1 MAATFGAK
9 LPTGVSTPTDCV
21 LKSTS
26 EKESVEI
33 YTYRDKDGL
42 TVRAVPGKMK
52 TFECTAEFIGKAPL
66 TLTAGD
72 FATGTYRQTNV
83 KITESN
89 SEFPASTTTFKKFQN
104 L

>member
-1 MAATFGAK
+1 MATTFGAK
-9 LPTGVSTPTDCV
+9 LPSGVTKPADCV

-33 YTYRDKDGL
+33 YTYRDENGI
-42 TVRAVPGKMK
+42 TVRALPGKMK
-52 TFECTAEFIGKAPL
+52 TFECTVELIGKAPL

-72 FATGTYRQTNV
+72 FSTGAYRQTNV

-89 SEFPASTTTFKKFQN
+89 SEFPASTLTFKKFEN